1 MEANNYCDAKIQR
14 IDRISTG
21 SKRLDD
27 ILGGGIETKALTE
40 FYGETG
46 SGKTQ
51 LCHTLCVMTVQD
63 KSEAGI
69 TRKVIYIDT
78 QGKFR
83 PERIASIAISRG
95 FNADEVLS
103 NILYERTITSSQQ
116 DFIIERVQTLMDKD
130 SSIKQIV
137 DSVISNYRAEFSKV
151 HKLSERQK
159 KLYRIMCGLSGLAQR
174 YNIAVVVTNQVNFS
188 GHSGAAS
195 PSGGSIMARVITYRI
210 SLKRLR
216 NNSHKIAAKIVSSP
230 YHPENGIYMMINE
243 QGIDDVLQ

>member
-137 DSVISNYRAEFSKV
+137 DSVISNYRA
-151 HKLSERQK
+151 
-159 KLYRIMCGLSGLAQR
+159 
-174 YNIAVVVTNQVNFS
+174 
-188 GHSGAAS
+188 
-195 PSGGSIMARVITYRI
+195 
-210 SLKRLR
+210 
-216 NNSHKIAAKIVSSP
+216 
-230 YHPENGIYMMINE
+230 
-243 QGIDDVLQ
+243 